1 MGEARRRIELYGALE
16 QCNRLLAV
24 VTRRSTEVPEPAE
37 GIVPRS
43 QVGRRLPHRTVG
55 HVLEQLRTERDRD
68 RLSNLVTG
76 LEHIVQCRAPAVG
89 PERLGG
95 PGVWQPYC
103 DWDPLVEAP
112 QAPH

>member
-24 VTRRSTEVPEPAE
+24 GARRSTEEPEPAE
-37 GIVPRS
+37 SIVPRS

-55 HVLEQLRTERDRD
+55 HVLEQLRTERDQD

-76 LEHIVQCRAPAVG
+76 LEHIVQRRAPPVG
-89 PERLGG
+89 PQRLAAL
-95 PGVWQPYC
+95 GV
-103 DWDPLVEAP
+103 
-112 QAPH
+112 